1 MYKRK
6 IKLLTPEE
14 IAEFINVCSKYCSDI
29 NVYDGRSVIDA
40 KSIVGV
46 FAISQGKIIEV
57 EINTCDENEK
67 NNFLNDIRK
76 FEVK

>member
-1 MYKRK
+1 MS
-6 IKLLTPEE
+6 I
-14 IAEFINVCSKYCSDI
+14 V
-29 NVYDGRSVIDA
+29 DA

-76 FEVK
+76 FEVE